1 MREYVLVALLDTL
14 VDKRVS
20 LVDSLVDTL
29 LDTLKKKRESSLDES
44 EKEIV
49 EKLLMDKEIV
59 KQIVKEIVKEH
70 EERTRKS
77 IRQPDFFGQTALL
90 EAVRRGHCEAVRYL
104 LDKGSRPLFER
115 NSEGKTALY
124 YSVHIADKQ
133 AAIQMAEILL
143 NHYTS
148 REERLLLLWASAI
161 GMGTAEQSAESSPE
175 LHNFLMQQRELAAG
189 SSSDLLFSAIKLGY
203 EALAWEFIDRGA
215 NTSQID
221 NLADRDLSDVERE
234 RFNKFLTALK
244 LGGVHVKNVIEGDPD
259 QPTIHDSVG
268 RRVFA
273 EGLAALFLNPY
284 VKSPVTVGISGEW
297 GIGKSSLMLQTEMI
311 LIQAAAQQAFPNIL
325 PIEDFPQ
332 QFKLTRKDRK
342 KYNKVRDGVK
352 ALLAATRT
360 DNIVGDPLVYFLD
373 NYQDK
378 YHQVYKSLALMERG
392 EMDKTLDSSANLH
405 KIPNVLTVRYNAWHY
420 RNELEA
426 WAGLAVTITKAMEES
441 MTESQRIRSR
451 WRYTKNERGGEILLQ
466 FLLPCILALFLSGLA
481 TWTVWMLL
489 RRSKHSDLEGLK
501 YGSIAITLV
510 VIFWTVMR
518 QLLSVFKPVTVQ
530 VMKYIHLPDHS
541 TNLGYQHQVI
551 SDIKFLKEQICE
563 KPSLLW
569 KFLAGNWLWGDTV
582 KGTSIP
588 KSHPPSKNDLRM
600 IVFVDDLDRCEDTVI
615 LKVLSAVNLVLA
627 VCDINVI
634 LGMDKKMISRAI
646 ANNYQNQYQDD
657 NNSNEVDADNLA
669 EKYLRKII
677 QLTLA
682 LPDLGND
689 ERKEFLNQQLGEEI
703 KEIGNDVTE
712 GSSRPSPG
720 AQLNDPENLHFLV
733 DADGQFSDQEN
744 LPQNYPQTGPDS
756 LVDVQPSD
764 VENPH
769 ENLLQNHPQSVP
781 GSLSDAQPSD
791 VKYPLQNRPQ
801 SGLEKR
807 TVIFKLLNC
816 FRALR
821 SRLYGWNKSDRDMRR
836 SKLKSTIV
844 NSRSW

>member
-1 MREYVLVALLDTL
+1 MP
-14 VDKRVS
+14 S
-20 LVDSLVDTL
+20 L
-29 LDTLKKKRESSLDES
+29 
-44 EKEIV
+44 
-49 EKLLMDKEIV
+49 
-59 KQIVKEIVKEH
+59 
-70 EERTRKS
+70 
-77 IRQPDFFGQTALL
+77 
-90 EAVRRGHCEAVRYL
+90 AV
-104 LDKGSRPLFER
+104 
-115 NSEGKTALY
+115 
-124 YSVHIADKQ
+124 I
-133 AAIQMAEILL
+133 
-143 NHYTS
+143 
-148 REERLLLLWASAI
+148 
-161 GMGTAEQSAESSPE
+161 
-175 LHNFLMQQRELAAG
+175 
-189 SSSDLLFSAIKLGY
+189 
-203 EALAWEFIDRGA
+203 
-215 NTSQID
+215 
-221 NLADRDLSDVERE
+221 
-234 RFNKFLTALK
+234 FLTALK

-627 VCDINVI
+627 VCEINVI
-634 LGMDKKMISRAI
+634 LGMDKKMIARAI
-646 ANNYQNQYQDD
+646 AHKYQHQLQDINNLNMVIP
-657 NNSNEVDADNLA
+657 VDLA
-669 EKYLRKII
+669 EKYLSKIV
-677 QLTLA
+677 QLPLA
-682 LPDLGND
+682 LPDSGNE
-689 ERKEFLNQQLGEEI
+689 ERIQFLNQQLGEEFKESGENQTEERMQFLNQQMGEYFKESGDEEI
-703 KEIGNDVTE
+703 KESNQLSGEDFMESDDEMDDSWQNLKGFRMSGTE
-712 GSSRPSPG
+712 SLSQEGPESLPESQPS
-720 AQLNDPENLHFLV
+720 DMENP
-733 DADGQFSDQEN
+733 QEN
-744 LPQNYPQTGPDS
+744 LPQSCPAIFSDDHPN
-756 LVDVQPSD
+756 D

-769 ENLLQNHPQSVP
+769 DSLPQKHA
-781 GSLSDAQPSD
+781 AQSGPE
-791 VKYPLQNRPQ
+791 NRPIISQ
-801 SGLEKR
+801 ILEYFGALR
-807 TVIFKLLNC
+807 SAEPVTFLLLIFS
-816 FRALR
+816 RALR
-821 SRLYGWNKSDRDMRR
+821 TTLRR
-836 SKLKSTIV
+836 WSYSGPDITSSKLKSVPINSQLILPSYTDEERKAMIFLSTKKWKELVSIKGGTVNDEDPSLKIIV
-844 NSRSW
+844 EHYVDRNVADVERDKWELLIKTLDEYDVPMDSIQSFQKFRLHCEIGYLPPPPANDTQPMSNTSASESEGKAN